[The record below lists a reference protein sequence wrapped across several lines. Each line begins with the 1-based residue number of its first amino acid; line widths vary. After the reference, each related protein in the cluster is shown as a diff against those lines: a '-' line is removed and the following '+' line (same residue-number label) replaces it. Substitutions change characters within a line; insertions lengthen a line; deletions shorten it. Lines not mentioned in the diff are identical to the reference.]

1 MRQLQ
6 QQASQVT
13 EAYEYCRQ
21 VTQRAS
27 KTFYWGSV
35 FLPPAKRRAIWAVYA
50 LCRKVDDAV
59 DEVLDGTGPREGHL
73 LGACS
78 PQKVLDEWRAS
89 LTNVYQGKDIGD
101 DPVLCAWRA
110 MLEHYPVP
118 LQPALDLLDG
128 VEMDFTRHR
137 YQTFDELYL
146 YCYRVAGTVGLLTAP
161 IFGYQ
166 DERALLYA
174 VDLGVA
180 LQLTNILR
188 DIGEDAQRNRIYI
201 PLEEM
206 ARFGY
211 TEAEL
216 MAGRINDAFCALL
229 TFQMARAND
238 YYAHAQPGIRMLDA
252 DCRLAVRLSG
262 TLYHSILER
271 IRLNEYNVF
280 TRRASVPLQ
289 SKLMV
294 VSHHWFAQQFETV
307 FGGIHLN

>member
-1 MRQLQ
+1 MRQMQ
-6 QQASQVT
+6 QEASQVT
-13 EAYEYCRQ
+13 KAYEYCRQ
-21 VTQRAS
+21 VTQHAS

-50 LCRKVDDAV
+50 FCRKVDDAV
-59 DEVLDGTGPREGHL
+59 DEVIGDLAPRNGHL
-73 LGACS
+73 SGSCS
-78 PQKVLDEWRAS
+78 PQKVLDEWRES
-89 LTNVYQGKDIGD
+89 LTQLYRGTDMTA
-101 DPVLCAWRA
+101 DPVLCAWYD
-110 MLEHYPVP
+110 MLEHYHVP

-128 VEMDFTRHR
+128 VEMDFTKNR

-166 DERALLYA
+166 DECALPYA

-201 PLEEM
+201 PLEELT
-206 ARFGY
+206 RFGY
-211 TEAEL
+211 SESEL
-216 MAGRINDAFCALL
+216 MSGCINDAFRDLL

-238 YYAHAQPGIRMLDA
+238 YYAHAQPGIPLLDA

-262 TLYHSILER
+262 TLYHSILDR
-271 IRLNEYNVF
+271 IRLNGYNVF

-289 SKLMV
+289 SKLMT

-307 FGGIHLN
+307 FGGIH